1 MEHIRSVLGIFFIL
15 GVAYLLSNNRKK
27 ISLRVIFWGLGL
39 QLFFAL
45 IILKTAVGKAF
56 FFFIQGA
63 FIKLLDFSNTGASF
77 LFGKLIMGLPTT
89 PTIHVTDASTG
100 NLTDL
105 AILMNQVGPIFAF
118 RVLPT
123 IIFFA
128 SLLAVLYHLG
138 IMQKVVEIMAWV
150 MAKTMKTSGAESMSV
165 ASNIFVGQTEAPL
178 MVRPYVE
185 KMTSSELNAVMIGG
199 FATVAGGVMAAYVS
213 FGIDAGHLM
222 SASVMSAPAAMVMAK
237 IIFPETEVPATG
249 STVRLKVEKET
260 VNVIDAAA
268 SGASTGLTL
277 ALNVGG
283 MLIAFLALVAMVNYF
298 LNLVGTS
305 LNQVLGIIFSPFA
318 FFMGVPMD
326 EVMKVGNLLGSKI
339 SINEF
344 VAYLELSSM
353 KEVLSERS
361 YIISTYALCGFAN
374 FGSLAIQI
382 GGIGGIAP
390 SRKKELAKLGL
401 KAMIGGALA
410 SWMTAN
416 IAGIFIR

>member
-1 MEHIRSVLGIFFIL
+1 
-15 GVAYLLSNNRKK
+15 
-27 ISLRVIFWGLGL
+27 
-39 QLFFAL
+39 
-45 IILKTAVGKAF
+45 
-56 FFFIQGA
+56 
-63 FIKLLDFSNTGASF
+63 
-77 LFGKLIMGLPTT
+77 
-89 PTIHVTDASTG
+89 
-100 NLTDL
+100 
-105 AILMNQVGPIFAF
+105 
-118 RVLPT
+118 
-123 IIFFA
+123 
-128 SLLAVLYHLG
+128 
-138 IMQKVVEIMAWV
+138 
-150 MAKTMKTSGAESMSV
+150 
-165 ASNIFVGQTEAPL
+165 

-185 KMTSSELNAVMIGG
+185 KMTSSELSAVMIGG

-222 SASVMSAPAAMVMAK
+222 SASVMSAPAALVMAK

-277 ALNVGG
+277 ALNVGA

-326 EVMKVGNLLGSKI
+326 EVMEVGKLLGSKI

-344 VAYLELSSM
+344 VAFLELGSM
-353 KEVLSERS
+353 KGILSERS
-361 YIISTYALCGFAN
+361 YVISTYALCGFAN

-416 IAGIFIR
+416 IAGIFIN